1 MSRFDFDLFVIGA
14 GSGGVRAARIS
25 ASHGA
30 RVAIAEVDRVGGT
43 CIIRGCVPKK
53 LLVLAGRFA
62 DGFHDAAGYGWRG
75 GGRQHSWQALIAAK
89 DREIARLEAL
99 YTVGLEAAGV
109 ELMNGRAM
117 IMDENTVCVGKES
130 RRYTAANIVIATGS
144 RAVRDK
150 DTPGVE
156 HTVTSSDMFSLH
168 TLPERLAIV
177 GGGYVAVEFA
187 GLMHALGSSVT
198 LVHRGDHILR
208 GFDDDL
214 RVGLESAY
222 IARGIT
228 LKLNTSV
235 EWIRAIAQR
244 KEVKLT
250 DETAEYFDL
259 VMYATGR
266 KPNSEGLGL
275 DRVGVQLN
283 ESAIVVDDFSTT
295 NVSSI
300 HAVGDVTDRANLTTV
315 AIREG
320 HALAERLFGDRVLR
334 VNYEIVPTAV
344 FSTPEVGT
352 VGLSEKEAI
361 DAGLKISVFTRTF
374 RPFKAALAGGGD
386 QRSLVKLVVDE
397 SNDKVV
403 GVHVLGDSAAEM
415 IQMAAVAMTCG
426 ATKAQYDNTIP
437 VHPSAGE
444 EIVTMPA
451 SLAVR
456 LG

>member
-1 MSRFDFDLFVIGA
+1 MTRFDFDLFVIGA

-30 RVAIAEVDRVGGT
+30 RVAIAEADRVGGT

-53 LLVLAGRFA
+53 LLVLAGRFG
-62 DGFHDAAGYGWRG
+62 DDFHDAAGYGWEG
-75 GGRQHSWQALIAAK
+75 GSQQHSWQALIAAK
-89 DREIARLEAL
+89 DREVARLEVL
-99 YTVGLEAAGV
+99 YTAGLEAAGV
-109 ELMNGRAM
+109 ELIKGRATFV
-117 IMDENTVCVGKES
+117 DSHTVCVGKEC
-130 RRYTAANIVIATGS
+130 RRYTAAHILVATGS
-144 RAVRDK
+144 RAVRDA

-156 HTVTSSDMFSLH
+156 HTVTSSDMFSLCR
-168 TLPERLAIV
+168 LPVRLAIV

-198 LVHRGDHILR
+198 LIHRGDHILR
-208 GFDDDL
+208 GFDADL
-214 RVGLESAY
+214 RIGLESAY
-222 IARGIT
+222 IDRGIK

-235 EWIRAIAQR
+235 ERITAMPQR
-244 KEVKLT
+244 KEVRLT
-250 DETAEYFDL
+250 DGSAERFEM

-275 DRVGVQLN
+275 ERAGVKMDGG
-283 ESAIVVDDFSTT
+283 AIVVDGSSTT
-295 NVSSI
+295 NIPFI

-320 HALAERLFGDRVLR
+320 HALAERLFGDRIIP
-334 VNYEIVPTAV
+334 VNYGIIPTAV
-344 FSTPEVGT
+344 FSTPEVAS
-352 VGLSEKEAI
+352 VGLSEQEAI
-361 DAGLKISVFTRTF
+361 ESGLKISVFTRTF

-386 QRSLVKLVVDE
+386 QRSIVKLVVDE

-403 GVHVLGDSAAEM
+403 GVHLLGDSAAEI

-451 SLAVR
+451 SLGVR
-456 LG
+456 MG